1 MKGFPTL
8 EGFFTIAGHVTLD
21 KNRVIV
27 EGLSTFTALRGLPA
41 SVDLVVVR
49 EVWPLVKDLPTLC
62 AFIELLPGVI
72 LPVSSKIYLFTCGNP
87 KASLQCE
94 PADVKQGDNSRLN
107 TFPRS
112 LHL

>member
-62 AFIELLPGVI
+62 IYRASPWCDSSCVEQNLPFHMWQ
-72 LPVSSKIYLFTCGNP
+72 S
-87 KASLQCE
+87 
-94 PADVKQGDNSRLN
+94 
-107 TFPRS
+107 
-112 LHL
+112 